1 MKSKAWICIC
11 AVSALL
17 TLLLALTAGCA
28 RRELEITESSGETGE
43 SSVPMEETTAH
54 TEEVTVPR
62 EESTALFLEGIRL
75 ETIRR
80 GGSLYVEAAAAAEAM
95 GLREQKG
102 YSGISWT
109 NEERTITWQRDT
121 GLLRVNGSPAEAAP
135 AFLEEDGV
143 VYVPVALLTHG
154 LGFGS
159 LMDPDTGDLYVTEA
173 AGRRTLQAGVSV
185 PVLMYHALGDDLW
198 GEEELFVSAES
209 LEAQLKYLADN
220 GYETI
225 FFSDLDHLDRYE
237 KPVILTFDDGYDDNY
252 TILYPLLQKY
262 GMKAT
267 IFVITSSVGGR
278 HKMTEEQIREISDSG
293 LVDIQ
298 SHTVTHPHLSGLG
311 EEDQRKELEQS
322 RLEITR
328 MTGRVCYAVAYPT
341 GSFNGT
347 TVELT
352 RELYRFGVKM
362 SGGMYTT
369 QEDGVLVERY
379 YIARHTTLES
389 FAKKI
394 SGAGT
399 RS

>member
-1 MKSKAWICIC
+1 MKSKAWIRIC
-11 AVSALL
+11 TVSALL

-28 RRELEITESSGETGE
+28 RREPEITESSGETGE

-62 EESTALFLEGIRL
+62 EESTALFLEGVRL

-121 GLLRVNGSPAEAAP
+121 ELLRVNGSPAEAAP
-135 AFLEEDGV
+135 ALLEEDGV
-143 VYVPVALLTHG
+143 VYFPVALLTHG

-278 HKMTEEQIREISDSG
+278 HKMTEEQIREMSDSG

>member
-1 MKSKAWICIC
+1 MKSKAWIRIC
-11 AVSALL
+11 TISALL

-28 RRELEITESSGETGE
+28 RREPEIAESSGEIGE
-43 SSVPMEETTAH
+43 SSVSTEETAAP
-54 TEEVTVPR
+54 TEEVTAPQ

-102 YSGISWT
+102 YSGVSWT

-121 GLLRVNGSPAEAAP
+121 ELLRVDGSPAETNP
-135 AFLEEDGV
+135 ALLVEDGV
-143 VYVPVALLTHG
+143 FYFSVALLTHG

-173 AGRRTLQAGVSV
+173 AGRRTLQSGVSV

-198 GEEELFVSAES
+198 GEAELFVSAES

-278 HKMTEEQIREISDSG
+278 HKMTEEQIREMSDSG

-369 QEDGVLVERY
+369 QEDSVLVERY

-394 SGAGT
+394 SGAGA
-399 RS
+399 RP